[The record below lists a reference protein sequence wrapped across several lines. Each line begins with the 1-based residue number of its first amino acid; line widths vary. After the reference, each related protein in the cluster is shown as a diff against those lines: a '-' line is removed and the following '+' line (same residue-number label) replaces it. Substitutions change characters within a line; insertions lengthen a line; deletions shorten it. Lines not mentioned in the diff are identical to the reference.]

1 MTNKYESPAEFEER
15 LDEMI
20 KMGKLKAQYKS
31 LLLEIDELG
40 AKACAEG
47 LISGLGW
54 GVDANNFILD
64 EYEIMN
70 ENGNPLYLSLV
81 ETRDYLEKLIADS
94 EQANE

>member
-1 MTNKYESPAEFEER
+1 MTHKYESRAEFEER

-20 KMGKLKAQYKS
+20 KTGLLKAQYKS

-40 AKACAEG
+40 TKACAAR

-64 EYEIMN
+64 EYEITDKD
-70 ENGNPLYLSLV
+70 GNPIYLSLA
-81 ETRDYLEKLIADS
+81 ETRDYLKKLIADS
-94 EQANE
+94 EQVNE